1 MKAKITKIGIFT
13 YLLLANNILQAQID
27 PDADAP
33 AEPPTIA
40 PINEQLIWLI
50 VLGLVF
56 AYYLYKTK
64 KVKA

>member
-1 MKAKITKIGIFT
+1 MQAKITKIGIFT

-27 PDADAP
+27 PDAP